1 MWVKTNLPVPVIRA
15 LERLVRMAQA
25 LMKKS
30 KVSQNLPQRVEFGK
44 YEGQIIGTLRRR
56 EIYGDSDDSAEPAR
70 GSWSSPGRPRESHFK
85 APGVREQ

>member
-1 MWVKTNLPVPVIRA
+1 MWVKTDLPVPVIRA
-15 LERLVRMAQA
+15 LEGLIRMAQA

-30 KVSQNLPQRVEFGK
+30 KVSQEPPQRVEFGK

-70 GSWSSPGRPRESHFK
+70 HD
-85 APGVREQ
+85 